1 MSRAVVI
8 RSGGLGDFLLTLPLL
23 TRLRADGRA
32 VHLVTRR
39 AWHQLIA
46 GDGLT
51 DGFTDIDSA
60 RFASLWSNA
69 IPDLATVFADAE
81 VFCLLPDPDGTL
93 QRAVRRLGATAFRR
107 IDARPTAP
115 PHAALRILLDS
126 GLSAK
131 PDVLTTSHLHR
142 PGQPEGT
149 TTGRPA
155 VLWIHPGSGAAA
167 KNADPEWFAAS
178 AKQFLAQGGTSVTI
192 SFGAADEAVAPLL
205 TKCFA
210 AAGVPFEVVQP
221 PAVTALRTALASRAT
236 AFLGNDTGVTHL
248 AAALAIPTE
257 AVFLA
262 TDPDIWGP
270 VGETVTITDLR
281 PDDIWK
287 EQ

>member
-23 TRLRADGRA
+23 TRLRADGRD

-115 PHAALRILLDS
+115 PHVALRILLDS

-210 AAGVPFEVVQP
+210 AAGVPFEVVPP